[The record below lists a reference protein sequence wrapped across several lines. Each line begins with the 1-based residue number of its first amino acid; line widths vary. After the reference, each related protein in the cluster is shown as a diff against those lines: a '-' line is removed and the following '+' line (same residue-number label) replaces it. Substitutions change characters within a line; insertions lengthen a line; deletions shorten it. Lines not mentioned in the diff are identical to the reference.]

1 MVGWKRASPIHI
13 VIVSQVRC
21 LTSHFSSKADV
32 GMFLFGL
39 VRGIGFVCSPCLGSL
54 GRGARGERGE
64 VSRGCRQNGGGEC
77 AQGLAARLLV
87 PCPTWAKVQLRPW
100 SQLPGKQA
108 ASGDATC

>member
-1 MVGWKRASPIHI
+1 MAGWKRASPIHI

-21 LTSHFSSKADV
+21 LISHFSSKADV

-54 GRGARGERGE
+54 GRGMRGERGE

-77 AQGLAARLLV
+77 AQELAVRLLV